1 MMYHNNFIAVIKYRG
16 KIMRETKGVV
26 RLPFGS
32 EYSILLKNKD
42 SRTAVAKI
50 EVDGKD
56 VMGGRRYI
64 VPGNST
70 RELEGFM
77 KGLRVT
83 HKFRSIQKTKEIAN
97 FRGDRIDDGMVR
109 VEFWY
114 EQKNEFVTPWLIYG
128 DPDTTFG
135 GNSGSNYR
143 MDWTNNTGGF
153 SSGNSSFSC
162 SNNLY
167 HCNNSGFKK
176 CTKSL
181 VDPSLTSP
189 KIEPKADEVITV
201 KGSKS
206 NQRFNYGTVG
216 ALESQSSVIVIRL
229 KGAIKKRGRVRKVKR
244 AVTVKT
250 KIQCPT
256 CGRRWRSSMKF
267 CGNCSTALD

>member
-1 MMYHNNFIAVIKYRG
+1 MYHNNFIAVIKYRG

-32 EYSILLKNKD
+32 DYSILLKNKD
-42 SRTAVAKI
+42 SRTAVARI

-56 VMGGRRYI
+56 VMGGHRYI

-77 KGLRVT
+77 KGLNVT

-114 EQKNEFVTPWLIYG
+114 EQKNDFVTPWIL
-128 DPDTTFG
+128 PDTRFG
-135 GNSGSNYR
+135 GTSGDSYKA
-143 MDWTNNTGGF
+143 DWTNNTGGF
-153 SSGNSSFSC
+153 SGGSSFSC

-167 HCNNSGFKK
+167 YCDNSGFKK

-216 ALESQSSVIVIRL
+216 ILENQSSVIVIRL
-229 KGAIKKRGRVRKVKR
+229 KGAIKKRGRVKKIKR